1 HVRRAT
7 ALCRDADVEKYA
19 PTVVADVADIV
30 TKTGAAVVE
39 NFLPASD
46 GAASHVDSAAGA
58 IAPRVIDVEASAAAV
73 FQGEVLWTAASLGGV
88 KLLGRV
94 VVALAVDEV
103 ELEADDRLERRP
115 RERVALGVAHGGAVG
130 LIHQSRE

>member
-1 HVRRAT
+1 PGDERAAGIGGLDDLAGLQVAERVEGHVRRAT

-73 FQGEVLWTAASLGGV
+73 FQGEV
-88 KLLGRV
+88 
-94 VVALAVDEV
+94 
-103 ELEADDRLERRP
+103 
-115 RERVALGVAHGGAVG
+115 
-130 LIHQSRE
+130 